1 MYVCMC
7 VYGYRHTCTCKH
19 VCVKTRVSLSE
30 AIHLIFWDRVYT
42 RPIGLSRAS
51 REAQGPSS
59 FHPFPPALELQA
71 CTTMPSFLLGG
82 CGSNSG
88 LHACMPQ
95 ALATVLS
102 PQPPQFPPQ
111 FLEFMC
117 QCSGAYILTTMTRGF
132 RTLYNQRWNGDR
144 MPGEEVFVAVHITL
158 RHSVSLQ
165 LWPHR
170 PKEHSDLCVPS
181 HSTLPSKAAE
191 HLSSAARL
199 LQELGGGG

>member
-7 VYGYRHTCTCKH
+7 TCVCMGTGTHAHVNTCVWRPECHSQKP
-19 VCVKTRVSLSE
+19 SILFSE
-30 AIHLIFWDRVYT
+30 TGSTPD
-42 RPIGLSRAS
+42 
-51 REAQGPSS
+51 
-59 FHPFPPALELQA
+59 
-71 CTTMPSFLLGG
+71 LLGLARLAG
-82 CGSNSG
+82 KHRDPPLSIPSPQPWNYKPAPPCPAFYLGDSLNSG
-88 LHACMPQ
+88 LHTCMPQ

-117 QCSGAYILTTMTRGF
+117 QCSGAYILTTITRGF

-170 PKEHSDLCVPS
+170 PTGALWPVCAV
-181 HSTLPSKAAE
+181 TLHTAKQGCRTP
-191 HLSSAARL
+191 
-199 LQELGGGG
+199 